1 MKYLKKFNETNTNPN
16 IIKFLQDAEDITF
29 LETDKIFFE
38 EDEEWYDGDR
48 GFYLGPV
55 EKNKNCCSDYFR
67 LNNKW
72 IEKIVLEAGCDDVH
86 VDAAENYHILS
97 NISEETSQNI
107 IDRLKIIISS
117 TGLKMIKKSW

>member
-55 EKNKNCCSDYFR
+55 EKNKNCCYF
-67 LNNKW
+67 
-72 IEKIVLEAGCDDVH
+72 
-86 VDAAENYHILS
+86 
-97 NISEETSQNI
+97 
-107 IDRLKIIISS
+107 
-117 TGLKMIKKSW
+117 